1 MQCITCRKQ
10 ANQTKGCA
18 KCEFK
23 GDPENIDRIKMN
35 NLSQSIQYVL
45 NVEYKQI
52 INRCQNN

>member
-52 INRCQNN
+52 INRCQK